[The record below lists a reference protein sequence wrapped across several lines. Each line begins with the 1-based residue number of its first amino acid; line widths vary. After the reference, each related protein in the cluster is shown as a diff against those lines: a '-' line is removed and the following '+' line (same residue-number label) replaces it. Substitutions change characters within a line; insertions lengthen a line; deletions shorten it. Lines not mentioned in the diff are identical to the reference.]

1 MPSIPDKDETDAI
14 WTDDRMPSTRISST
28 EHADATVSTFDTSDS
43 SSYSPM
49 NATSSNPSI
58 SNADTPNTARWTRYL
73 PEAYGIRQSVENS
86 KYRWCARESAMWGI
100 ATGTAMALHR
110 MRMNSPMSRVINVGF
125 ASVFVVMGGSYYF
138 CVKRRDYQE
147 EMIELLMRL
156 NTFEHAQ
163 NMPPERPIDATHP
176 FMVPSDAADD
186 NGSHSDATTFV
197 PAKQY
202 VAVIPE
208 RKEWQAPVPTQDAA
222 DIFQPYQEN
231 DNSKK

>member
-1 MPSIPDKDETDAI
+1 MPPTPDRGETDAI
-14 WTDDRMPSTRISST
+14 WTDDRMPDTRNSST
-28 EHADATVSTFDTSDS
+28 DNADATITTFDTSAS
-43 SSYSPM
+43 SSGPM
-49 NATSSNPSI
+49 NANTSNQSI
-58 SNADTPNTARWTRYL
+58 NNSDSPNTARWTRYL

-125 ASVFVVMGGSYYF
+125 TSVFVVMGGSYYF

-176 FMVPSDAADD
+176 FMIPSDSNDD
-186 NGSHSDATTFV
+186 DDARKATSV

-231 DNSKK
+231 GSSKKG

>member
-1 MPSIPDKDETDAI
+1 MPPIPEKDETDAI
-14 WTDDRMPSTRISST
+14 WTDDRMPDTRSSST
-28 EHADATVSTFDTSDS
+28 DHADATITTFDTSS
-43 SSYSPM
+43 SSSNSM
-49 NATSSNPSI
+49 NAKDSNQSI
-58 SNADTPNTARWTRYL
+58 NNTDTPNTARWTRYL

-110 MRMNSPMSRVINVGF
+110 MRMNSPISRVINVGF
-125 ASVFVVMGGSYYF
+125 TSVFVVMGGSYYF

-163 NMPPERPIDATHP
+163 NMPPERPIDETHP

-186 NGSHSDATTFV
+186 DGSNSHATPA

-202 VAVIPE
+202 VAVLPE

-231 DNSKK
+231 EKSEKG